1 MQPMSPLAQS
11 TNTIGDPSR
20 TGRGFTGPPLD
31 EEGLC
36 VQLRAYLECRS
47 RHVDPPP
54 PLVEAWDRF
63 YDLYTPRIRAF
74 FRRFRLSAADREDCL
89 QDVWSKVLTRLT
101 EVPYDPRRARL
112 SPWLITV
119 ARNLAIDALRRR
131 RRLAAEL
138 YEEAFAVVDAGPGPD
153 AACDRLALQARV
165 RDVLTE
171 LSARAPAV
179 SFQVLYLHAI
189 DGRTNAEVAE
199 TLGLTP
205 EQVRFRLHR
214 MMRKFRDLFERSG
227 DSDRSEGEESR
238 PPDGE
243 QKISRNTAGPRAYN
257 Y

>member
-1 MQPMSPLAQS
+1 MTRLTPS
-11 TNTIGDPSR
+11 TNTNGDRNRIGRSS
-20 TGRGFTGPPLD
+20 TGPPLD
-31 EEGLC
+31 EEVLC
-36 VQLRAYLECRS
+36 IQLRAYLECRS
-47 RHVDPPP
+47 RNVDPPP
-54 PLVEAWDRF
+54 HLAEAWDRF

-74 FRRFRLSAADREDCL
+74 LRRFSLSEADREDCL

-101 EVPYDPRRARL
+101 EVPLDPRRAPL

-131 RRLAAEL
+131 RRLGAGL
-138 YEEAFAVVDAGPGPD
+138 YIDAFAVVDAGPGPE

-165 RDVLTE
+165 RDVVTE
-171 LSARAPAV
+171 LSVRAPAV

-189 DGRTNAEVAE
+189 DGRTNVEVAE

-227 DSDRSEGEESR
+227 NSDRSEGEEGRS
-238 PPDGE
+238 PDGE
-243 QKISRNTAGPRAYN
+243 QRISRNTAGPRASIN
-257 Y
+257 